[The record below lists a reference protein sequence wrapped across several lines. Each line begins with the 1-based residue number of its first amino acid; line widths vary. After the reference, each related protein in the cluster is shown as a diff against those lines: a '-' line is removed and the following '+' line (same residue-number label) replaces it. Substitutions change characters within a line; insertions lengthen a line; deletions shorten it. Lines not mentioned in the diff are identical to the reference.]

1 MRLALLRDLHFTC
14 IFIDAIKSEL
24 LTLKFQSDIVRISS
38 SYQTMTLLLQS
49 EPLNQ
54 LKWTPLATTI
64 YLLHLANPTHS
75 HHLPSICLT
84 KCIKNEMFHF
94 FTRDWEK
101 NNKKHFHS
109 VEIGND
115 ILIYINIKRLFQ
127 MGINYTR
134 C

>member
-38 SYQTMTLLLQS
+38 SYQTITLLLQS
-49 EPLNQ
+49 EHLNQ

-84 KCIKNEMFHF
+84 KCIKNECFIF
-94 FTRDWEK
+94 LQ
-101 NNKKHFHS
+101 
-109 VEIGND
+109 EIGRR
-115 ILIYINIKRLFQ
+115 ITKSIFTMLKSEMTFLF
-127 MGINYTR
+127 ISI
-134 C
+134 